1 MLLSVQVPLGFKNMI
16 AMTGSYS
23 DLVSNNFTDGQVV
36 KSATLHILLAA
47 MRVMSRSTGVLQ
59 VETKHHRWK
68 LLLTGGGLVLAEEE
82 GQVIP
87 TLIRKYSNKG
97 ISFSRIPE
105 WEHRQTNRP
114 YCYLFVKNVYKKY
127 PEITKDILKEIIL
140 ENLLALYLE
149 EDFSFVWQPANDL
162 QIDLPVWQLSTLE
175 NTIIN
180 EVRQWQKFE
189 CVKHP
194 YQLVQLVDA
203 ANLLARVGNDNFP
216 LFAKVTTGQDRIC
229 MIADTFKQPTYRTA
243 LLLDKLAQKNI
254 VSILPLQKRKSENGI
269 TSLLT
274 RPAISKK
281 DEPKIFIVDDSPVLL
296 QQMQRLLIG
305 WGYQVNFTDNA
316 EEATDKILDYKPTI
330 VFIDI
335 NMPSLNGF
343 DLIKQIRRQR
353 ELASLSLI
361 LVTAENSMS
370 NNFRARWANCRFIAK
385 PRSSSDTPKF
395 RDELRNLLREL
406 APLSTDT
413 LV

>member
-1 MLLSVQVPLGFKNMI
+1 MI
-16 AMTGSYS
+16 AMTGSLPNS
-23 DLVSNNFTDGQVV
+23 DLVSNNLTDGQVV
-36 KSATLHILLAA
+36 RNATLHILLAA
-47 MRVMSRSTGVLQ
+47 MRVMSRSTGVIR

-87 TLIRKYSNKG
+87 TLVRKYSSKG
-97 ISFSRIPE
+97 LNFSRIPE
-105 WEHRQTNRP
+105 WEQRQNNRP
-114 YCYLFVKNVYKKY
+114 YCYPFVNNVYKKH
-127 PEITKDILKEIIL
+127 PEITKEVLKEVIL
-140 ENLLALYLE
+140 ENLLSLHLE
-149 EDFSFVWQPANDL
+149 DSFSFVWKPANDL
-162 QIDLPVWQLSTLE
+162 QISLPIWQLSVLE
-175 NTIIN
+175 NTTAN
-180 EVRQWQKFE
+180 EVRQWQKFD

-229 MIADTFKQPTYRTA
+229 EIADTFKQPIYRTA

-254 VSILPLQKRKSENGI
+254 VSIVPLQERKSDSDIGAR
-269 TSLLT
+269 L
-274 RPAISKK
+274 PANTPTAPK
-281 DEPKIFIVDDSPVLL
+281 DEPKVFIVDDSPVLL
-296 QQMQRLLIG
+296 QQMQRLLNS
-305 WGYQVNFTDNA
+305 WGYQVDSTDHA
-316 EEATDKILDYKPTI
+316 ESATDRIIDYKPTI

-343 DLIKQIRRQR
+343 DLIKQIRRHR
-353 ELASLSLI
+353 ELTALSLV
-361 LVTAENSMS
+361 LVTAENSMT
-370 NNFRARWANCRFIAK
+370 NNFRARWANCRFLAK

>member
-1 MLLSVQVPLGFKNMI
+1 
-16 AMTGSYS
+16 MTGSLPNS
-23 DLVSNNFTDGQVV
+23 DLVSNNLTDGQVV
-36 KSATLHILLAA
+36 RNATLHILLAA
-47 MRVMSRSTGVLQ
+47 MRVMSRSTGVIR
-59 VETKHHRWK
+59 VETKYHRWK

-87 TLIRKYSNKG
+87 TLVRKYNSKG
-97 ISFSRIPE
+97 INFSRIPE
-105 WEHRQTNRP
+105 WEQRQNNRP
-114 YCYLFVKNVYKKY
+114 YCYPFVSNVYKKH
-127 PEITKDILKEIIL
+127 PEITKEVLKEVIL
-140 ENLLALYLE
+140 ENLLSLHLE
-149 EDFSFVWQPANDL
+149 DGFSFVWKPAEEL
-162 QIDLPVWQLSTLE
+162 QINLPVWQLSVIE
-175 NTIIN
+175 NSIAN
-180 EVRQWQKFE
+180 EVRQWQKFD

-229 MIADTFKQPTYRTA
+229 AIADTFKQPIYRTA

-254 VSILPLQKRKSENGI
+254 VSIVPLEERKSDSDIGVRQNV
-269 TSLLT
+269 SA
-274 RPAISKK
+274 PKNVK
-281 DEPKIFIVDDSPVLL
+281 DEPRVFIVDDSPVLL
-296 QQMQRLLIG
+296 QQMQRLLIS
-305 WGYQVNFTDNA
+305 WGYQVDFTDDA
-316 EEATDKILDYKPTI
+316 EAATDRILEYKPTI

-353 ELASLSLI
+353 ELASLSLV
-361 LVTAENSMS
+361 LVTAENSMT
-370 NNFRARWANCRFIAK
+370 NNFRARWANCRFLAK

-395 RDELRNLLREL
+395 REELRNLLREL

>member
-1 MLLSVQVPLGFKNMI
+1 MI
-16 AMTGSYS
+16 AMTGSLPNS
-23 DLVSNNFTDGQVV
+23 DLVSNNLTDGQVV
-36 KSATLHILLAA
+36 RNATLHILLAA
-47 MRVMSRSTGVLQ
+47 MRVMSRSTGVIR
-59 VETKHHRWK
+59 VETKYHRWK

-87 TLIRKYSNKG
+87 TLVRKYNSKG
-97 ISFSRIPE
+97 INFSRIPE
-105 WEHRQTNRP
+105 WEQRQNNRP
-114 YCYLFVKNVYKKY
+114 YCYPFVSNVYKKH
-127 PEITKDILKEIIL
+127 PEITKEVLKEVIL
-140 ENLLALYLE
+140 ENLLSLHLE
-149 EDFSFVWQPANDL
+149 DGFSFVWKPAEEL
-162 QIDLPVWQLSTLE
+162 QINLPVWQLSVIE
-175 NTIIN
+175 NSIAN
-180 EVRQWQKFE
+180 EVRQWQKFD

-216 LFAKVTTGQDRIC
+216 LFARVTTGQYRIC
-229 MIADTFKQPTYRTA
+229 AIADTFKQPIYRTA

-254 VSILPLQKRKSENGI
+254 VSIVPLEERKSDSNIGVRQNV
-269 TSLLT
+269 SA
-274 RPAISKK
+274 PKNVK
-281 DEPKIFIVDDSPVLL
+281 DEPRVFIVDDSPVLL
-296 QQMQRLLIG
+296 QQMQRLLIS
-305 WGYQVNFTDNA
+305 WGYQVDFTDDA
-316 EEATDKILDYKPTI
+316 EAATDRILEYKPTI

-353 ELASLSLI
+353 ELASLSLV
-361 LVTAENSMS
+361 LVTAENSMT
-370 NNFRARWANCRFIAK
+370 NNFRARWANCRFLAK

>member
-1 MLLSVQVPLGFKNMI
+1 MI
-16 AMTGSYS
+16 AMTGSLPNS
-23 DLVSNNFTDGQVV
+23 DLVSNNLTDGQVV
-36 KSATLHILLAA
+36 RNATLHILLAA
-47 MRVMSRSTGVLQ
+47 MRVMSRSTGVIR
-59 VETKHHRWK
+59 VETKYHRWK

-87 TLIRKYSNKG
+87 TLVRKYNSKG
-97 ISFSRIPE
+97 INFSRIPE
-105 WEHRQTNRP
+105 WEQRQSNRP
-114 YCYLFVKNVYKKY
+114 YCYPFVNNVYKKH
-127 PEITKDILKEIIL
+127 PEITKEVLKEVIL
-140 ENLLALYLE
+140 ENLLSLHLE
-149 EDFSFVWQPANDL
+149 DSFSFVWKPANDL
-162 QIDLPVWQLSTLE
+162 QISLPIWQLSVLE
-175 NTIIN
+175 NTITN
-180 EVRQWQKFE
+180 EVRQWQKFD

-229 MIADTFKQPTYRTA
+229 AIADTFKQPIYRTA

-254 VSILPLQKRKSENGI
+254 VSIVPLQERKSDSDIGARIQANAP
-269 TSLLT
+269 TA
-274 RPAISKK
+274 PK
-281 DEPKIFIVDDSPVLL
+281 DEPRVFIVDDSPVLL
-296 QQMQRLLIG
+296 QQMQRLLIS
-305 WGYQVNFTDNA
+305 WGYQVDFTDDA
-316 EEATDKILDYKPTI
+316 EAATDKILDYKPTI

-353 ELASLSLI
+353 DLAALSLV
-361 LVTAENSMS
+361 LVTAENSMT
-370 NNFRARWANCRFIAK
+370 NNFRARWANCRFLAK

>member
-1 MLLSVQVPLGFKNMI
+1 MI
-16 AMTGSYS
+16 AMTGSLPNS
-23 DLVSNNFTDGQVV
+23 DLVSNNLTDGQVV
-36 KSATLHILLAA
+36 RNATLHILLAA
-47 MRVMSRSTGVLQ
+47 MRAMSRSTGVIR
-59 VETKHHRWK
+59 VETKYHRWK

-87 TLIRKYSNKG
+87 TLVRKYNSKG

-105 WEHRQTNRP
+105 WEQRQNNRP
-114 YCYLFVKNVYKKY
+114 YCYPFISNVYKKH
-127 PEITKDILKEIIL
+127 PEITKDVLKEVIL
-140 ENLLALYLE
+140 ENLLSLHLE
-149 EDFSFVWQPANDL
+149 DGFSFVWKPVEDL
-162 QIDLPVWQLSTLE
+162 QINLPVWPLSVIE
-175 NTIIN
+175 NSIVN
-180 EVRQWQKFE
+180 EVRQWQRFD

-194 YQLVQLVDA
+194 YQLVRLVDA

-229 MIADTFKQPTYRTA
+229 AIADTFKQPVYRTA

-254 VSILPLQKRKSENGI
+254 VSIVPLQERKSDSDIGARQHVTAPKNV
-269 TSLLT
+269 
-274 RPAISKK
+274 K
-281 DEPKIFIVDDSPVLL
+281 DEPRVFIVDDSPVLL
-296 QQMQRLLIG
+296 QQMQRLLIS
-305 WGYQVNFTDNA
+305 WGYQVDFTDDA
-316 EEATDKILDYKPTI
+316 EAATDRILEYKPTI

-353 ELASLSLI
+353 ELASLSLV
-361 LVTAENSMS
+361 LVTAENSMT
-370 NNFRARWANCRFIAK
+370 NNFRARWSNSRFLAK

>member
-1 MLLSVQVPLGFKNMI
+1 MI
-16 AMTGSYS
+16 AMTGSLPNS
-23 DLVSNNFTDGQVV
+23 DLVSNNLTDGQVV
-36 KSATLHILLAA
+36 RNATLHILLAA
-47 MRVMSRSTGVLQ
+47 MRVMSRSTGVIR
-59 VETKHHRWK
+59 VETKYHRWK

-87 TLIRKYSNKG
+87 TLVRKYNSKG
-97 ISFSRIPE
+97 INFSRIPE
-105 WEHRQTNRP
+105 WEQRQNNRP
-114 YCYLFVKNVYKKY
+114 YCYPFVSNVYKKH
-127 PEITKDILKEIIL
+127 PEITKEVLKEVIL
-140 ENLLALYLE
+140 ENLLSLHLE
-149 EDFSFVWQPANDL
+149 DGFSFVWKPAEEL
-162 QIDLPVWQLSTLE
+162 QINLPVWQLSVIE
-175 NTIIN
+175 NSIAN
-180 EVRQWQKFE
+180 EVRQWQKFD

-229 MIADTFKQPTYRTA
+229 AIADTFKQPIYRTA

-254 VSILPLQKRKSENGI
+254 VSIVPLEERKSDSDIGVRQNV
-269 TSLLT
+269 SA
-274 RPAISKK
+274 PKNVK
-281 DEPKIFIVDDSPVLL
+281 DEPRVFIVDDSPVLL
-296 QQMQRLLIG
+296 QQMQRLLIS
-305 WGYQVNFTDNA
+305 WGYQVDFTDDA
-316 EEATDKILDYKPTI
+316 EAATDRILEYKPTI

-353 ELASLSLI
+353 ELASLSLV
-361 LVTAENSMS
+361 LVTAENSMT
-370 NNFRARWANCRFIAK
+370 NNFRARWANCRFLAK

>member
-1 MLLSVQVPLGFKNMI
+1 
-16 AMTGSYS
+16 MTGSLPNS
-23 DLVSNNFTDGQVV
+23 DLVSNNLTDGQVV
-36 KSATLHILLAA
+36 RNATLHILLAA
-47 MRVMSRSTGVLQ
+47 MRAMSRSTGVIR
-59 VETKHHRWK
+59 VETKYHRWK

-87 TLIRKYSNKG
+87 TLVRKYNSKG
-97 ISFSRIPE
+97 LNFSRIPE
-105 WEHRQTNRP
+105 WEQRQNNRP
-114 YCYLFVKNVYKKY
+114 YCYPFVSNVYKKH
-127 PEITKDILKEIIL
+127 PDITKDVLKEVIL
-140 ENLLALYLE
+140 ENLLSLHLE
-149 EDFSFVWQPANDL
+149 DGFSFVWKPADDL
-162 QIDLPVWQLSTLE
+162 QINLPVWPLSVIE
-175 NTIIN
+175 NSIAN
-180 EVRQWQKFE
+180 EVKQWQKFD

-229 MIADTFKQPTYRTA
+229 AIADTFKQPIYRTA

-254 VSILPLQKRKSENGI
+254 VSIVPLQERKSDSDIGARQLVTTPKNV
-269 TSLLT
+269 
-274 RPAISKK
+274 K
-281 DEPKIFIVDDSPVLL
+281 DEPRVFIVDDSPVLL
-296 QQMQRLLIG
+296 QQMQRLLIS
-305 WGYQVNFTDNA
+305 WGYQVDFTDDA
-316 EEATDKILDYKPTI
+316 EAATDRILDYKPTI

-353 ELASLSLI
+353 DLASLSLV
-361 LVTAENSMS
+361 LVTAENSMT
-370 NNFRARWANCRFIAK
+370 NNFRARWANCRFLAK

>member
-1 MLLSVQVPLGFKNMI
+1 MI
-16 AMTGSYS
+16 AMTGSLPNS
-23 DLVSNNFTDGQVV
+23 DLVSNNLTDGQVV
-36 KSATLHILLAA
+36 RNATLHILLAA
-47 MRVMSRSTGVLQ
+47 MRVMSRSTGVIR
-59 VETKHHRWK
+59 VETKYHRWK

-87 TLIRKYSNKG
+87 TLVRKYNSKG
-97 ISFSRIPE
+97 INFSRIPE
-105 WEHRQTNRP
+105 WEQRQNNRP
-114 YCYLFVKNVYKKY
+114 YCYPFVSNVYKKH
-127 PEITKDILKEIIL
+127 PEITKEVLKEVIL
-140 ENLLALYLE
+140 ENLLSLHLE
-149 EDFSFVWQPANDL
+149 DGFSFVWKPAEEL
-162 QIDLPVWQLSTLE
+162 QINLPVWQLSVIE
-175 NTIIN
+175 NSIAN
-180 EVRQWQKFE
+180 EVRQWQKFD

-229 MIADTFKQPTYRTA
+229 AIADTFKQPIYRTA

-254 VSILPLQKRKSENGI
+254 VSIVPLEERKSDSDIGVRQNV
-269 TSLLT
+269 SA
-274 RPAISKK
+274 PKNVK
-281 DEPKIFIVDDSPVLL
+281 DEPRFFIVDDSPVLL
-296 QQMQRLLIG
+296 QQMQRLLIS
-305 WGYQVNFTDNA
+305 WGYQVDFTDDA
-316 EEATDKILDYKPTI
+316 EAATDRILEYKPTI

-353 ELASLSLI
+353 ELASLSLV
-361 LVTAENSMS
+361 LVTAENSMT
-370 NNFRARWANCRFIAK
+370 NNFRARWANCRFLAK

>member
-1 MLLSVQVPLGFKNMI
+1 MI
-16 AMTGSYS
+16 AMTGSLPNS
-23 DLVSNNFTDGQVV
+23 DLVSNNLTDGQVV
-36 KSATLHILLAA
+36 RNATLHILLAA
-47 MRVMSRSTGVLQ
+47 MRVMSRSTGVIR
-59 VETKHHRWK
+59 VETKYHRWK

-87 TLIRKYSNKG
+87 TLVRKYNSKG
-97 ISFSRIPE
+97 INFSRIPE
-105 WEHRQTNRP
+105 WEQRQSNRP
-114 YCYLFVKNVYKKY
+114 YCYPFVNNVYKKH
-127 PEITKDILKEIIL
+127 PEITKEVLKEVIL
-140 ENLLALYLE
+140 ENLLSLHLE
-149 EDFSFVWQPANDL
+149 DGFSFVWKPANDL
-162 QIDLPVWQLSTLE
+162 QINLPIWQLSVLE
-175 NTIIN
+175 NTITN
-180 EVRQWQKFE
+180 EVRQWQKFD

-229 MIADTFKQPTYRTA
+229 AIADTFKQPIYRTA

-254 VSILPLQKRKSENGI
+254 VSIVPLQERKSDSDIGARIQANAP
-269 TSLLT
+269 TA
-274 RPAISKK
+274 PK
-281 DEPKIFIVDDSPVLL
+281 DEPRVFIVDDSPVLL
-296 QQMQRLLIG
+296 QQMQRLLIS
-305 WGYQVNFTDNA
+305 WGYQVDFTDDA
-316 EEATDKILDYKPTI
+316 EAATDKILDYKPTI

-353 ELASLSLI
+353 DLAALSLV
-361 LVTAENSMS
+361 LVTAENSMT
-370 NNFRARWANCRFIAK
+370 NNFRARWANCRFLAK

>member
-1 MLLSVQVPLGFKNMI
+1 MI
-16 AMTGSYS
+16 AMTGSLPNP
-23 DLVSNNFTDGQVV
+23 DLESNNLTDGQVV
-36 KSATLHILLAA
+36 RNATLHILLAA
-47 MRVMSRSTGVLQ
+47 MRVMSRSTGILQ

-87 TLIRKYSNKG
+87 TLVRKYGNRG

-105 WEHRQTNRP
+105 WEQRQPNRP
-114 YCYLFVKNVYKKY
+114 YCYSFISNVYKKY
-127 PEITKDILKEIIL
+127 PEVTKEVAKEIIL
-140 ENLLALYLE
+140 ENLLALHLE
-149 EDFSFVWQPANDL
+149 DSFSFVWQPANDM
-162 QIDLPVWQLSTLE
+162 QVNLPVWPLSMLE
-175 NTIIN
+175 NTIAN

-189 CVKHP
+189 CVKNP

-229 MIADTFKQPTYRTA
+229 MIADTFKQPIYRTA

-254 VSILPLQKRKSENGI
+254 VSIMPLEERKSDTDIGSRGASPPTTPVAKN
-269 TSLLT
+269 
-274 RPAISKK
+274 
-281 DEPKIFIVDDSPVLL
+281 EPRVYIVDDSPVLL
-296 QQMQRLLIG
+296 QQMQRLLLS
-305 WGYQVNFTDNA
+305 WGYQVDFTDNA
-316 EEATDKILDYKPTI
+316 ELATDKILEYKPSV

-335 NMPSLNGF
+335 NMPALNGF

-353 ELASLSLI
+353 DLATMSLV
-361 LVTAENSMS
+361 LVTAENSMT
-370 NNFRARWANCRFIAK
+370 NNFRARWANCRFLAK
-385 PRSSSDTPKF
+385 PRSSSDTPQF
-395 RDELRNLLREL
+395 REELRNLLREV

>member
-1 MLLSVQVPLGFKNMI
+1 MI
-16 AMTGSYS
+16 AMTGSLPNP
-23 DLVSNNFTDGQVV
+23 DLVSNNLTDGQVV
-36 KSATLHILLAA
+36 RNATLHILLAA
-47 MRVMSRSTGVLQ
+47 MRVMSRSTGILQ

-87 TLIRKYSNKG
+87 TLVRKYGNRG

-105 WEHRQTNRP
+105 WEQRQPNRP
-114 YCYLFVKNVYKKY
+114 YCYSFISNVYKKY
-127 PEITKDILKEIIL
+127 PEVTKEVAKEIVL
-140 ENLLALYLE
+140 ENLLALHLE
-149 EDFSFVWQPANDL
+149 DSFSFVWQPANDM
-162 QIDLPVWQLSTLE
+162 QVNLPVWPLSMLE
-175 NTIIN
+175 NTIAN
-180 EVRQWQKFE
+180 EVKQWQKFE
-189 CVKHP
+189 CVKNP

-254 VSILPLQKRKSENGI
+254 VSIMPLQERKPDTDIGF
-269 TSLLT
+269 
-274 RPAISKK
+274 RPATDALPVTKT
-281 DEPKIFIVDDSPVLL
+281 EPRVFIVDDSPVLL
-296 QQMQRLLIG
+296 QQMQRLLLS
-305 WGYQVNFTDNA
+305 WGYQVDFTDNA
-316 EEATDKILDYKPTI
+316 EAATDKILEYNPSV

-335 NMPSLNGF
+335 NMPALNGF

-353 ELASLSLI
+353 ELATMSLV
-361 LVTAENSMS
+361 LVTAENSMT
-370 NNFRARWANCRFIAK
+370 NNFRARWANCRFLAK

-395 RDELRNLLREL
+395 RDELRNLLREV

>member
-1 MLLSVQVPLGFKNMI
+1 MI
-16 AMTGSYS
+16 AMTGSLPNS
-23 DLVSNNFTDGQVV
+23 DLVSNNLTDGQVV
-36 KSATLHILLAA
+36 RNATLHILLAA
-47 MRVMSRSTGVLQ
+47 MRVMSRSTGVIQ
-59 VETKHHRWK
+59 VETKYHRWK
-68 LLLTGGGLVLAEEE
+68 LLLSGGGLVLAEEE

-87 TLIRKYSNKG
+87 TLVRKYNNRG

-105 WEHRQTNRP
+105 WEQRQCNRP
-114 YCYLFVKNVYKKY
+114 YCYPFVSNVYKKH
-127 PEITKDILKEIIL
+127 PDITKEVLKEIVL
-140 ENLLALYLE
+140 ENLLSLHLE
-149 EDFSFVWQPANDL
+149 DDFSFVWQPANDL
-162 QIDLPVWQLSTLE
+162 QINLPVLQLSALE

-189 CVKHP
+189 YVKHP

-229 MIADTFKQPTYRTA
+229 MIADTFKQPVYRSA

-254 VSILPLQKRKSENGI
+254 VSIVPLQERKLDTEIGSRPQPN
-269 TSLLT
+269 T
-274 RPAISKK
+274 PAITK
-281 DEPKIFIVDDSPVLL
+281 DEPKVFIVDDSPVLL
-296 QQMQRLLIG
+296 QQMQRLLIS
-305 WGYQVNFTDNA
+305 WGYQVDSTDNA
-316 EEATDKILDYKPTI
+316 EEATDKILEYKPTI

-353 ELASLSLI
+353 ELALLSLV
-361 LVTAENSMS
+361 LVTAENSMT
-370 NNFRARWANCRFIAK
+370 NNFRARWANCRFLAK

>member
-1 MLLSVQVPLGFKNMI
+1 MI
-16 AMTGSYS
+16 AMTGSLPNS
-23 DLVSNNFTDGQVV
+23 DLVSNNLTDGQVV
-36 KSATLHILLAA
+36 RNATLHILLAA
-47 MRVMSRSTGVLQ
+47 MRVMSRSTGVIR
-59 VETKHHRWK
+59 VETKYHRWK

-87 TLIRKYSNKG
+87 TLVRKYNSKG
-97 ISFSRIPE
+97 INFSRIPE
-105 WEHRQTNRP
+105 WEQRQNNRP
-114 YCYLFVKNVYKKY
+114 YCYPFVRNVYKKH
-127 PEITKDILKEIIL
+127 PEITKEVLKEVIL
-140 ENLLALYLE
+140 ENLLSLHLE
-149 EDFSFVWQPANDL
+149 DGFSFVWK
-162 QIDLPVWQLSTLE
+162 
-175 NTIIN
+175 
-180 EVRQWQKFE
+180 QWQKFD

-216 LFAKVTTGQDRIC
+216 LFARVTTGQYRIC
-229 MIADTFKQPTYRTA
+229 AIADTFKQPIYRTA

-254 VSILPLQKRKSENGI
+254 VSIVPLEERKSDSNIGVRQNV
-269 TSLLT
+269 SA
-274 RPAISKK
+274 PKNVK
-281 DEPKIFIVDDSPVLL
+281 DEPRVFIVDDSPVLL
-296 QQMQRLLIG
+296 QQMQRLLIS
-305 WGYQVNFTDNA
+305 WGYQVDFTDDA
-316 EEATDKILDYKPTI
+316 EAATDRILEYKPTI

-353 ELASLSLI
+353 ELASLSLV
-361 LVTAENSMS
+361 LVTAENSMT
-370 NNFRARWANCRFIAK
+370 NNFRARWANCRFLAK

>member
-1 MLLSVQVPLGFKNMI
+1 
-16 AMTGSYS
+16 MTGSLPNS
-23 DLVSNNFTDGQVV
+23 DLVSNNLTDGQVV
-36 KSATLHILLAA
+36 RNATLHILLAA
-47 MRVMSRSTGVLQ
+47 MRVMSRSTGVIR
-59 VETKHHRWK
+59 VETKYHRWK

-87 TLIRKYSNKG
+87 TLVRKYNSKG
-97 ISFSRIPE
+97 INFSRIPE
-105 WEHRQTNRP
+105 WEQRQNNRP
-114 YCYLFVKNVYKKY
+114 YCYPFVSNVYKKH
-127 PEITKDILKEIIL
+127 PEITKEVLKEVIL
-140 ENLLALYLE
+140 ENLLSLHLE
-149 EDFSFVWQPANDL
+149 DGFSFVWKPAEEL
-162 QIDLPVWQLSTLE
+162 QINLPVWQLSVIE
-175 NTIIN
+175 NSIAN
-180 EVRQWQKFE
+180 EVRQWQKFD

-229 MIADTFKQPTYRTA
+229 AIADTFKQPIYRTA

-254 VSILPLQKRKSENGI
+254 VSIVPLEERKSDSDIGVRQNV
-269 TSLLT
+269 SA
-274 RPAISKK
+274 PKNVK
-281 DEPKIFIVDDSPVLL
+281 DEPRVFIVDDSPVLL
-296 QQMQRLLIG
+296 QQMQRLLIS
-305 WGYQVNFTDNA
+305 WGYQVDFTDDA
-316 EEATDKILDYKPTI
+316 EAATDRILEYKPTI

-353 ELASLSLI
+353 ELASLSLV
-361 LVTAENSMS
+361 LVTAENSMT
-370 NNFRARWANCRFIAK
+370 NNFRARWANCRFLAK

>member
-1 MLLSVQVPLGFKNMI
+1 MI
-16 AMTGSYS
+16 AMTGSLPNP
-23 DLVSNNFTDGQVV
+23 DLVSNNLTDGQVV
-36 KSATLHILLAA
+36 RNATLHILLAA
-47 MRVMSRSTGVLQ
+47 MRVMSRSTGILQ

-87 TLIRKYSNKG
+87 TLVRKYGNRG

-105 WEHRQTNRP
+105 WEQRQPNRP
-114 YCYLFVKNVYKKY
+114 YCYSFVSNVYKKY
-127 PEITKDILKEIIL
+127 PEVTKEVAKEIVL
-140 ENLLALYLE
+140 ENLLALHLE
-149 EDFSFVWQPANDL
+149 DSFSFVWQPANDM
-162 QIDLPVWQLSTLE
+162 QVNLPVWPLSMLE
-175 NTIIN
+175 NTIAN
-180 EVRQWQKFE
+180 EVKQWQKFE
-189 CVKHP
+189 CVKNP

-254 VSILPLQKRKSENGI
+254 VSIMPLQERKPDTDIGF
-269 TSLLT
+269 
-274 RPAISKK
+274 RPATDALPVTKT
-281 DEPKIFIVDDSPVLL
+281 EPRVFIVDDSPVLL
-296 QQMQRLLIG
+296 QQMQRLLLS
-305 WGYQVNFTDNA
+305 WGYQVDFTDNA
-316 EEATDKILDYKPTI
+316 EAATDKILEYKPSV

-335 NMPSLNGF
+335 NMPALNGF

-353 ELASLSLI
+353 ELATMSLV
-361 LVTAENSMS
+361 LVTAENSMT
-370 NNFRARWANCRFIAK
+370 NNFRARWANCRFLAK

-395 RDELRNLLREL
+395 RDELRNLLREV

>member
-1 MLLSVQVPLGFKNMI
+1 
-16 AMTGSYS
+16 MTGSLPNS
-23 DLVSNNFTDGQVV
+23 DLVSNNLTDGQVV
-36 KSATLHILLAA
+36 RNATLHILLAA
-47 MRVMSRSTGVLQ
+47 MRVMSRSTGVIR
-59 VETKHHRWK
+59 VETKYHRWK

-87 TLIRKYSNKG
+87 TLVRKYNSKG
-97 ISFSRIPE
+97 INFSRIPE
-105 WEHRQTNRP
+105 WEQRQNNRP
-114 YCYLFVKNVYKKY
+114 YCYPFVRNVYKKH
-127 PEITKDILKEIIL
+127 PEITKEVLKEVIL
-140 ENLLALYLE
+140 ENLLSLHLE
-149 EDFSFVWQPANDL
+149 DGFSFVWKPAEEL
-162 QIDLPVWQLSTLE
+162 PIDLPVWQLSVIE
-175 NTIIN
+175 NSIAN
-180 EVRQWQKFE
+180 EVRQWQKFD

-216 LFAKVTTGQDRIC
+216 LFARVTTGQYRIC
-229 MIADTFKQPTYRTA
+229 AIADTFKQPIYRTA

-254 VSILPLQKRKSENGI
+254 VSIVPLEERKSDSNIGVRQNV
-269 TSLLT
+269 SA
-274 RPAISKK
+274 PKNVK
-281 DEPKIFIVDDSPVLL
+281 DEPRVFIVDDSPVLL
-296 QQMQRLLIG
+296 QQMQRLLIS
-305 WGYQVNFTDNA
+305 WGYQVDFTDDA
-316 EEATDKILDYKPTI
+316 EAATDRILEYKPTI

-353 ELASLSLI
+353 ELASLSLV
-361 LVTAENSMS
+361 LVTAENSMT
-370 NNFRARWANCRFIAK
+370 NNFRARWANCRFLAK

>member
-1 MLLSVQVPLGFKNMI
+1 
-16 AMTGSYS
+16 MTGSLPNS
-23 DLVSNNFTDGQVV
+23 DLVSNNLTDGQVV
-36 KSATLHILLAA
+36 RNATLHILLAA
-47 MRVMSRSTGVLQ
+47 MRVMSRSTGVIC
-59 VETKHHRWK
+59 VETKYHRWK

-87 TLIRKYSNKG
+87 TLVRKYNSKG
-97 ISFSRIPE
+97 INFSRIPE
-105 WEHRQTNRP
+105 WEQRQSNRP
-114 YCYLFVKNVYKKY
+114 YCYPFVNNVYKKH
-127 PEITKDILKEIIL
+127 PEITKEVLKEVIL
-140 ENLLALYLE
+140 ENLLSLHLE
-149 EDFSFVWQPANDL
+149 DSFSFVWKPANDL
-162 QIDLPVWQLSTLE
+162 QIHLPIWQLSLLE
-175 NTIIN
+175 NTIAN
-180 EVRQWQKFE
+180 EVRQWQKFD

-216 LFAKVTTGQDRIC
+216 LFAKVTTGQDRISA
-229 MIADTFKQPTYRTA
+229 IADTFKQPIYRTA

-254 VSILPLQKRKSENGI
+254 VSIVPLQERKSDSDIGARIQANVP
-269 TSLLT
+269 SA
-274 RPAISKK
+274 PK
-281 DEPKIFIVDDSPVLL
+281 DEPRVFIVDDSPVLL
-296 QQMQRLLIG
+296 QQMQRLLIS
-305 WGYQVNFTDNA
+305 WGYQVDLTDHA
-316 EEATDKILDYKPTI
+316 ETATDRILEYKPTI

-353 ELASLSLI
+353 ELASLSLV
-361 LVTAENSMS
+361 LVTAENSMT
-370 NNFRARWANCRFIAK
+370 NNFRARWANCRFLAK

>member
-1 MLLSVQVPLGFKNMI
+1 MI
-16 AMTGSYS
+16 AMTGSLPNS
-23 DLVSNNFTDGQVV
+23 DLVSNNLTDGQVV
-36 KSATLHILLAA
+36 RNATLHILLAA
-47 MRVMSRSTGVLQ
+47 MRVMSRSTGVIQ
-59 VETKHHRWK
+59 VETKYHRWK
-68 LLLTGGGLVLAEEE
+68 LLLTGGCLVLAEEE
-82 GQVIP
+82 GNVTP
-87 TLIRKYSNKG
+87 TLVRKYANKG
-97 ISFSRIPE
+97 ITFSRIPE
-105 WEHRQTNRP
+105 WEQRQTNRP
-114 YCYLFVKNVYKKY
+114 YCYPFVSNVYKKH
-127 PEITKDILKEIIL
+127 PEVTKEVLKEIVL
-140 ENLLALYLE
+140 ENLLSLHLE
-149 EDFSFVWQPANDL
+149 DDFSFVWKPSEDL
-162 QIDLPVWQLSTLE
+162 QINLPILQLSMLE
-175 NTIIN
+175 NMIAN

-229 MIADTFKQPTYRTA
+229 MIADTFKQPIYRTA

-254 VSILPLQKRKSENGI
+254 VSIMPLQERKVEVEIARPVSESVSI
-269 TSLLT
+269 
-274 RPAISKK
+274 K
-281 DEPKIFIVDDSPVLL
+281 DEPKVFIVDDSPVLL
-296 QQMQRLLIG
+296 QQMQRLLTS
-305 WGYQVNFTDNA
+305 WGYQVDFTDNA
-316 EEATDKILDYKPTI
+316 EEATDKILESKPTM

-353 ELASLSLI
+353 ELNSLSLV
-361 LVTAENSMS
+361 LLTAENSMT
-370 NNFRARWANCRFIAK
+370 NNFRARWANCRFLAK

>member
-1 MLLSVQVPLGFKNMI
+1 MI
-16 AMTGSYS
+16 AMTGSLPNS
-23 DLVSNNFTDGQVV
+23 DLVSNNLTDGQVV
-36 KSATLHILLAA
+36 RNATLHILLAA
-47 MRVMSRSTGVLQ
+47 MRVMSRSTGVIR
-59 VETKHHRWK
+59 VETKYHRWK

-87 TLIRKYSNKG
+87 TLVRKYNSKG
-97 ISFSRIPE
+97 INFSRIPE
-105 WEHRQTNRP
+105 WEQRQNNRP
-114 YCYLFVKNVYKKY
+114 YCYPFVSNVYKKH
-127 PEITKDILKEIIL
+127 PEITKEVLKEVIL
-140 ENLLALYLE
+140 ENLLSLHLE
-149 EDFSFVWQPANDL
+149 DGFSFVWKPAEEL
-162 QIDLPVWQLSTLE
+162 QINLPVWQLSVIE
-175 NTIIN
+175 NSIAS
-180 EVRQWQKFE
+180 EVRQWQKFD

-229 MIADTFKQPTYRTA
+229 AIADTFKQPIYRTA

-254 VSILPLQKRKSENGI
+254 VSIVPLEERKSDSDIGVRQNV
-269 TSLLT
+269 SA
-274 RPAISKK
+274 PKNVK
-281 DEPKIFIVDDSPVLL
+281 DEPRVFIVDDSPVLL
-296 QQMQRLLIG
+296 QQMQRLLIS
-305 WGYQVNFTDNA
+305 WGYQVDFTDDA
-316 EEATDKILDYKPTI
+316 EAATDRILEYKPTI

-353 ELASLSLI
+353 ELASLSLV
-361 LVTAENSMS
+361 LVTAENSMT
-370 NNFRARWANCRFIAK
+370 NNFRARWANCRFLAK